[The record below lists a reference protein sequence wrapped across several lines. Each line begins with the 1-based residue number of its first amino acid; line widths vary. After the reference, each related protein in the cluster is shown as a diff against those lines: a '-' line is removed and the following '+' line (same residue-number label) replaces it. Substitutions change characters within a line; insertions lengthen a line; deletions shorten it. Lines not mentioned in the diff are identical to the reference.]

1 MNPEAPTG
9 VVSFLFSDV
18 EGSTRLAQLHPQSV
32 PDALAVQHNLIRQAV
47 EMHSGFIFK
56 SVGDSVCCAFSSPAD
71 AVKAA
76 VDAQKAITS
85 ASWKDAVIKVRM
97 GIHCGEA
104 AWNGSDYTGYVT
116 LARTQRIMSSAS
128 GEQIVTSGIVYSE
141 AADLLPSSVSFRELG
156 ERRLKDLNQPVRLY
170 QVCAEG
176 LKEEFPPLNT
186 LDARPNN
193 LPFQLSRFVGRE
205 KEKEDIKDLLKTHP
219 LLTLF
224 GAGGTGKTRLALQ
237 AAAEIIDEFEG
248 GIWFVELATVS
259 EPEYVV
265 PEIMSSLGLSSDGK
279 SAPSDILK
287 NYLREKEILI
297 ILDNCEHLINET
309 AGIAQQLLSSCPKL
323 KILASSREALKI
335 GGERTYHLPS
345 MSLPDVRKNYDSESL
360 SQFESVQLFIDRS
373 LSVNPK
379 FEVSNENAPAVAQ
392 LCNDLDGIPLAIELA
407 AARMNVLSVEKILER
422 LSDRFKLL
430 TGGKRT
436 SLPRQQTLKALID
449 WSYGLLSDYEKLLFA
464 RLSVFQ
470 GGWKLEAAEAICSA
484 EPVDEIEV
492 LDLMSNLIDKSLIKS
507 SDSESEMRYSM
518 LETIRQYSKSA
529 LAASPEEKETMR
541 RHFGYFSGLVS
552 DSEEKLTG
560 RRQRE
565 CLHMIDADYENIR
578 EALKWAIEEC
588 PAEGLKM
595 AISLGKYWELRG
607 NFSEGCTYLEKALSC
622 NDEAEPLIRARALY
636 LAGFFLT
643 YLASHHEAEMYLQ
656 DAMKIFRDLGEREG
670 EVLCLVMLGN
680 VKLVDGKLE
689 VMEELTREGLKTARQ
704 LGNKL
709 LTALCLR
716 YLAAGRMYQGNY
728 QESAEMAEECLA
740 IYRESGDEIQ
750 IAKIINNIGAIEYLA
765 ANYDKAIE
773 TWEECLRLRRG
784 LGDRHGI
791 AMSLTNLGSAFSMI
805 KDYDTAEK
813 LLYQSIEMFRELG
826 DRRIYVNP
834 LNTLGLIANDRG
846 EYLRALGIYGESITI
861 ASEIGEKY
869 YLMKAIEG
877 LSNSYIGLKE
887 YETGCIFSAL
897 YISQMTN
904 LNINVTKQEL
914 TRIEEIKDELR
925 LALEK
930 SEYDRL
936 WEEGRRL
943 TIEEAVQLM
952 NSDYRTASHEK
963 RT

>member
-1 MNPEAPTG
+1 MNAEAPTG
-9 VVSFLFSDV
+9 VVTFLFSDV
-18 EGSTRLAQLHPQSV
+18 EGSTKLAQTHPQTM
-32 PDALAVQHNLIRQAV
+32 PDALAVHHGLMKQAIDK
-47 EMHSGFIFK
+47 HCGFIFK
-56 SVGDSVCCAFSSPAD
+56 TVGDSFCCAFGSPAD

-76 VDAQKAITS
+76 VDAQKAISS
-85 ASWKDAVIKVRM
+85 AEWKDAVIKVRM

-104 AWNGSDYTGYVT
+104 VWNGNDYTGYVT
-116 LARTQRIMSSAS
+116 LARTQRIMSSAC
-128 GEQIVTSGIVYSE
+128 GEQIVTSGIVYSD
-141 AADLLPSSVSFRELG
+141 AADFLPSSVSFRDLG

-176 LKEEFPPLNT
+176 LRDEFPPLNT

-205 KEKEDIKDLLKTHP
+205 KEKEDIKDLLKTYP
-219 LLTLF
+219 LLTLV

-237 AAAEIIDEFEG
+237 AAAEVIDEFEG

-259 EPEYVV
+259 EPEYVI
-265 PEIMSSLGLSSDGK
+265 PEIMSVLGLSPDGK
-279 SAPSDILK
+279 SAPADILK

-297 ILDNCEHLINET
+297 ILDNCEHVINET
-309 AGIAQQLLSSCPKL
+309 AGISQQLLSSCPKL

-345 MSLPDVRKNYDSESL
+345 MSLPDVRRSYDSESL

-373 LSVNPK
+373 LGVNPK
-379 FEVSNENAPAVAQ
+379 FEITNENIPAVAQ

-449 WSYGLLSDYEKLLFA
+449 WSYGLLSEDEKLLFG

-470 GGWKLEAAEAICSA
+470 GGWKLEAAEAVCSLG
-484 EPVDEIEV
+484 PVDEFEI

-518 LETIRQYSKSA
+518 LETIRQYSKSV
-529 LAASPEEKETMR
+529 LAGSPEEKVIR
-541 RHFGYFSGLVS
+541 QRHFEYFSRQVS
-552 DSEEKLTG
+552 ESEEMLTG
-560 RRQRE
+560 SGQRE
-565 CLHMIDADYENIR
+565 CLQMIDADYENIR
-578 EALKWAIEEC
+578 EALRWAIEED
-588 PAEGLKM
+588 PVEGLRM
-595 AISLGKYWELRG
+595 AVTLGKYWELRG
-607 NFSEGCTYLEKALSC
+607 FFSEGYAYLKKGLSGI
-622 NDEAEPLIRARALY
+622 EETEPLLKARALY
-636 LAGFFLT
+636 LAGFLLT
-643 YLASHHEAEMYLQ
+643 YLASHHEAEGYLQ
-656 DAMKIFRDLGEREG
+656 DALSTFRSLNEKKG
-670 EVLCLVMLGN
+670 EVPCLVMLGN
-680 VKLVDGKLE
+680 VKLVDGNLE
-689 VMEELTREGLKTARQ
+689 TMEELTKEGLNKARQ
-704 LGNKL
+704 LGDKL
-709 LTALCLR
+709 LIALCLR

-728 QESAEMAEECLA
+728 EESAEMSEECLA
-740 IYRESGDEIQ
+740 IYREFGDGIQ

-773 TWEECLRLRRG
+773 TWKECLGLRRE

-791 AMSLTNLGSAFSMI
+791 AMSLTNLGSAYSMT
-805 KDYDTAEK
+805 KDYDTAERY
-813 LLYQSIEMFRELG
+813 LHQSIELFKELG

-846 EYLRALGIYGESITI
+846 DYLRALRIYGESINI
-861 ASEIGEKY
+861 ANEIGEKY

-877 LSNSYIGLKE
+877 LSNSYIGLEE
-887 YETGCIFSAL
+887 YETGCKFSAL
-897 YISQMTN
+897 YINQMTN

-914 TRIEEIKDELR
+914 TRIEEIKDALKS
-925 LALEK
+925 ALEK
-930 SEYDRL
+930 SLYDRL
-936 WEEGRRL
+936 WEEGRAL
-943 TIEEAVQLM
+943 TVEEAVQLM
-952 NSDYRTASHEK
+952 NADDRTARQK
-963 RT
+963 N

>member
-1 MNPEAPTG
+1 MNAEAPTG
-9 VVSFLFSDV
+9 VVTFLFSDV
-18 EGSTRLAQLHPQSV
+18 EGSTKLAQLHPKTM
-32 PDALAVQHNLIRQAV
+32 PDALAVHHGLMKQAI

-56 SVGDSVCCAFSSPAD
+56 TVGDSVCCAFGTQAD

-76 VDAQKAITS
+76 VDAQKAIKS
-85 ASWKDAVIKVRM
+85 AEWKDAVIKVRM

-104 AWNGSDYTGYVT
+104 VWNGSDYTGYVT
-116 LARTQRIMSSAS
+116 LARTQRIMSSAC
-128 GEQIVTSGIVYSE
+128 GEQIITSGIVYSE
-141 AADLLPSSVSFRELG
+141 AADFLPSSVSFRDLG

-170 QVCAEG
+170 QICAEG
-176 LKEEFPPLNT
+176 LKDEFPPLNT

-205 KEKEDIKDLLKTHP
+205 KEKEDIKELLKTHP
-219 LLTLF
+219 LLTLA

-237 AAAEIIDEFEG
+237 AAAEIIDEFED

-259 EPEYVV
+259 EPEYVI
-265 PEIMSSLGLSSDGK
+265 PEIMSVLGLTPDGK
-279 SAPSDILK
+279 NAPADILK

-309 AGIAQQLLSSCPKL
+309 AGISQQLLSSCPKL

-345 MSLPDVRKNYDSESL
+345 MSLPDVRRSYDSESL
-360 SQFESVQLFIDRS
+360 SQFESVQLFIDRT

-379 FEVSNENAPAVAQ
+379 FEITNENIPAVAQ

-449 WSYGLLSDYEKLLFA
+449 WSYGLLSEDEKLLFG

-470 GGWKLEAAEAICSA
+470 GGWKLEAAEAVCSA
-484 EPVDEIEV
+484 EPVDEFEI

-507 SDSESEMRYSM
+507 SDSETDMRYSM
-518 LETIRQYSKSA
+518 LETIRQYSKSV
-529 LAASPEEKETMR
+529 LAGSKEEKDIKR
-541 RHFGYFSGLVS
+541 RHLEYFSGLVI
-552 DSEEKLTG
+552 DSEEKLNG
-560 RRQRE
+560 SGQRE
-565 CLHMIDADYENIR
+565 CLKMIDADYENIR
-578 EALKWAIEEC
+578 EALKWAIEED
-588 PAEGLKM
+588 PVEGIKM
-595 AISLGKYWELRG
+595 SISLGKYWELRG
-607 NFSEGCTYLEKALSC
+607 YFSEGYAYLKKGLSGIE
-622 NDEAEPLIRARALY
+622 EAEPPVKARALY
-636 LAGFFLT
+636 LAGFLLT
-643 YLASHHEAEMYLQ
+643 YLASHHEAEKYLLE
-656 DAMKIFRDLGEREG
+656 ALNIFRSLNDKKG
-670 EVLCLVMLGN
+670 EVPCLVMLGN
-680 VKLVDGKLE
+680 VKLVDGNLE
-689 VMEELTREGLKTARQ
+689 AMEELSRDGLKTARQ
-704 LGNKL
+704 LGDKL
-709 LTALCLR
+709 LIALCLR

-728 QESAEMAEECLA
+728 EESAEMAEECLA
-740 IYRESGDEIQ
+740 IYREFGDGIH

-773 TWEECLRLRRG
+773 TWKECLELRRE

-791 AMSLTNLGSAFSMI
+791 AMSLTNLGSAYSMT

-813 LLYQSIEMFRELG
+813 YLHQSIELFKELG

-846 EYLRALGIYGESITI
+846 EYLRALGIYGVSINI
-861 ASEIGEKY
+861 ANEIGEKY
-869 YLMKAIEG
+869 YLMKGFEG
-877 LSNSYIGLKE
+877 LANSYIGLE
-887 YETGCIFSAL
+887 EFETGCKFSAL
-897 YISQMTN
+897 YISQMKN

-914 TRIEEIKDELR
+914 TRIEEIKDALAS
-925 LALEK
+925 ALEK
-930 SEYDRL
+930 TVYERL
-936 WEEGRRL
+936 WEEGLAL
-943 TIEEAVQLM
+943 TVEEAVQLM
-952 NSDYRTASHEK
+952 NADERTARHK
-963 RT
+963 K